1 MSADVIE
8 LLESSGDEQDDGK
21 DAAPFGAGGGR
32 KRRRSHEEA
41 VVLEIGDSDD
51 DDDDGGGK
59 ATPTRPHRADYGGA
73 ARLDD
78 SIEIWD
84 VPQDDAGYP
93 TASAA
98 GATSA
103 AAAGTSPAADDS
115 DGSSFIELL
124 SPPGKPAAAAA
135 TSSASASASAAA
147 AASNVASAAAAA
159 TAPADTPLNRIVDVF
174 PDICPDHA
182 IAMLRNAGI
191 NPTRIYAADVT
202 PAEDNMVSIALHNLV
217 EGGSYPKN
225 ERFASAAGMAGG
237 NTSTARNGGLFVVK
251 AAKRKAAYMH
261 DYSSPSSFVPSD
273 VYKNEVAN
281 CLMVAF
287 CFLSREG
294 ARRHLA
300 LCKGRYSLCYTKICD
315 ALADREGFAFG
326 DYSNKKQKAAGAA
339 ASAESDLDPIAEEK
353 LHKRVRAVRAG
364 CALSPAEV
372 GRLRIPPPH
381 GFTATLRRS
390 RRNYRPAEA
399 TDTVLLDEVRYA
411 SDKLAERAEVVRMA
425 AERQRIHDESEK
437 AGTTLECQCCYGD
450 YAFEELV
457 ACRDEGHLFC
467 MDCVRR
473 YAEEQVFGLGD
484 LGGGGGKKKS
494 DGDSKPDSNELL
506 CMHPD
511 GCRSGFQYDL
521 LKKALPPKVMQK
533 YDELQATRAMEIA
546 GVEGLCRCPKCDF
559 QAVLSPSEMVFSCP
573 IETCRFESC
582 KLCGEPSHIPLKCE
596 EVEKQ
601 NETDGRK
608 KVEEAMTAARVR
620 TCPKPGCGKRFYKVD
635 GCNKMTCSCQTWSC
649 YICRALIPK
658 SVGYKHFCQKPHCD
672 HKNCNLCPLY
682 SNAAEDDLRAAK
694 EAGEKAANEVLQE
707 SHAKKGEDDENESAK
722 KGGKE
727 VRVDVNA
734 LLKNADVPS
743 LGNGQRAQAPLP
755 PGMPVAAVRA
765 AGYPAPPALL
775 PPGLAAIPPHAAYPV
790 HGLPAGFP
798 LNFHMPM
805 FGPPPPERERR
816 GRRRRR

>member
-1 MSADVIE
+1 
-8 LLESSGDEQDDGK
+8 
-21 DAAPFGAGGGR
+21 
-32 KRRRSHEEA
+32 
-41 VVLEIGDSDD
+41 
-51 DDDDGGGK
+51 
-59 ATPTRPHRADYGGA
+59 
-73 ARLDD
+73 
-78 SIEIWD
+78 
-84 VPQDDAGYP
+84 
-93 TASAA
+93 
-98 GATSA
+98 
-103 AAAGTSPAADDS
+103 
-115 DGSSFIELL
+115 
-124 SPPGKPAAAAA
+124 
-135 TSSASASASAAA
+135 
-147 AASNVASAAAAA
+147 
-159 TAPADTPLNRIVDVF
+159 
-174 PDICPDHA
+174 
-182 IAMLRNAGI
+182 MLRNAGI
-191 NPTRIYAADVT
+191 NPSRIYAADVT

-273 VYKNEVAN
+273 VYKNEVTN

-473 YAEEQVFGLGD
+473 YAEERVFGLGD

-765 AGYPAPPALL
+765 APHAAGYPAPPALL

-805 FGPPPPERERR
+805 FGPPLPERERR